1 MTKQILCSDGVKR
14 GRRGDRSLTAGLPL
28 IVITLAMAGCSA
40 ASNQAAAVPPPPN
53 GAAVAASQP
62 SGPDPN
68 LMPYPRQSLF
78 ETFRG
83 STEPQAAAMPRPPS
97 AYTPSGQPYTPPAGQ
112 TADGAPAGSAP
123 PAGAAAAPPP
133 RADAGTADYLPYPK
147 QSLFDL
153 FSEKPAAQ

>member
-68 LMPYPRQSLF
+68 LLPYPKQSLF
-78 ETFRG
+78 EFRG
-83 STEPQAAAMPRPPS
+83 STEPQGVAMPHPPS
-97 AYTPSGQPYTPPAGQ
+97 TYTPAGQPYSPPAGQ
-112 TADGAPAGSAP
+112 AANSAPAAP
-123 PAGAAAAPPP
+123 PAGAAPAPPP

>member
-1 MTKQILCSDGVKR
+1 MTKQILWSGGVKR
-14 GRRGDRSLTAGLPL
+14 GRCGDRPLAAGLPL

-68 LMPYPRQSLF
+68 LLPYPKQSLF
-78 ETFRG
+78 EFRG
-83 STEPQAAAMPRPPS
+83 STEPQGAAMPHPPS
-97 AYTPSGQPYTPPAGQ
+97 TYTPAGQPPPGQAGNGAPASSAGTPPAA
-112 TADGAPAGSAP
+112 TPAQAST
-123 PAGAAAAPPP
+123 
-133 RADAGTADYLPYPK
+133 DSTDYLPYPK